1 MKYTV
6 QEICYFFKYMVQ
18 EYLVIY
24 NPFLMKNSGMC
35 KMLVPGLVAVA
46 MLVLLLNNLEVDLGS
61 VSTFVDKWWP
71 ATLLLAYGKKLM
83 GGSCCK

>member
-1 MKYTV
+1 MI
-6 QEICYFFKYMVQ
+6 QEICGFFKDMVQ

-46 MLVLLLNNLEVDLGS
+46 MLVLLLGNLDIDLGS
-61 VSTFVDKWWP
+61 VSTFVGQWWP
-71 ATLLLAYGKKLM
+71 ATFLLAYGQKLM
-83 GGSCCK
+83 GGGCCSK